1 MIAKPV
7 GNAQVVVKY
16 TLLPVARACHANV
29 TTHGTAI
36 VIVAVPFDTEAFFPT
51 AILPCRSGTLN
62 VVDQSHTQYVV
73 QIKANNVAYVV
84 LLIAD
89 QLHRDQ
95 PDGAVHVD
103 HILISQVILPSG
115 AFATGIHDPSNQMKS
130 VKPHVKND
138 STPVPSVMIALFAVN
153 PVLVPQAML
162 SLVLDSVLIEL
173 VFPDMR
179 PESVSSATLID
190 PDIDPRVNICAS
202 VIRDV
207 SYVSCLAT
215 TVSIRDS

>member
-1 MIAKPV
+1 LIAKPV
-7 GNAQVVVKY
+7 GNEPVVVKY
-16 TLLPVARACHANV
+16 TLLPVARACHVNV
-29 TTHGTAI
+29 TTHGAAI

-115 AFATGIHDPSNQMKS
+115 AFATGIHDTSNQMKS

-138 STPVPSVMIALFAVN
+138 STPVQSVMIALFAVN

-162 SLVLDSVLIEL
+162 SLVLERVLIEL

-179 PESVSSATLID
+179 PESASSATLID
-190 PDIDPRVNICAS
+190 PEIDPRVNI
-202 VIRDV
+202 
-207 SYVSCLAT
+207 
-215 TVSIRDS
+215 

>member
-1 MIAKPV
+1 M
-7 GNAQVVVKY
+7 
-16 TLLPVARACHANV
+16 
-29 TTHGTAI
+29 
-36 VIVAVPFDTEAFFPT
+36 IVAVPFDTEAFFPT

-138 STPVPSVMIALFAVN
+138 STPVASVMIALFAVN
-153 PVLVPQAML
+153 PVLVPPAML
-162 SLVLDSVLIEL
+162 SLVLDRVLIEL

-179 PESVSSATLID
+179 PESVSSATLIA
-190 PDIDPRVNICAS
+190 PDIDPRVNI
-202 VIRDV
+202 
-207 SYVSCLAT
+207 
-215 TVSIRDS
+215 

>member
-1 MIAKPV
+1 LIAKPV
-7 GNAQVVVKY
+7 GNEPVVVKY
-16 TLLPVARACHANV
+16 TLLPVARACHVNV
-29 TTHGTAI
+29 TTHGAAI

-138 STPVPSVMIALFAVN
+138 STPVQSVMIALFAVN

-162 SLVLDSVLIEL
+162 SLVLDRVLIDV

-179 PESVSSATLID
+179 PERASRATLID
-190 PDIDPRVNICAS
+190 PDIDPRVNI
-202 VIRDV
+202 
-207 SYVSCLAT
+207 
-215 TVSIRDS
+215 

>member
-138 STPVPSVMIALFAVN
+138 STPVASVMIALFAVN
-153 PVLVPQAML
+153 PVLVPPAML
-162 SLVLDSVLIEL
+162 SLVLDRVLIEL

-179 PESVSSATLID
+179 PESVSSATLIA
-190 PDIDPRVNICAS
+190 PDIDPRVNI
-202 VIRDV
+202 
-207 SYVSCLAT
+207 
-215 TVSIRDS
+215 

>member
-16 TLLPVARACHANV
+16 TLLPVARACHVNV
-29 TTHGTAI
+29 TTHGAAI

-138 STPVPSVMIALFAVN
+138 STPVQSVMIALFAVN

-162 SLVLDSVLIEL
+162 SLVLESVLIDV
-173 VFPDMR
+173 VFPDM
-179 PESVSSATLID
+179 SVERASRATLIA
-190 PDIDPRVNICAS
+190 PDIDPRVNI
-202 VIRDV
+202 
-207 SYVSCLAT
+207 
-215 TVSIRDS
+215 